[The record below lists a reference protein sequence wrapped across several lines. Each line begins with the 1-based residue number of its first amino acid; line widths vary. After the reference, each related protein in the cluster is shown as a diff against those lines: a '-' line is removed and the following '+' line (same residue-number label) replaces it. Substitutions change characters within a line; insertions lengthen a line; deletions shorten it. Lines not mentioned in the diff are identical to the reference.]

1 MAKDIKAQTLQEV
14 LVGKDAKAAYALLQQ
29 LEEQSEHDA
38 GLYPL
43 LGDFLEMLEDE
54 SSLVRARGFRL
65 VVAQARW
72 DSDNMIDSHI
82 EKLLVLLHDPKGTT
96 ARQCLQFA
104 SVLLEAKPHLVS
116 QVESALKSMD
126 LTKYPEGL
134 RPLIARD
141 AQKLAACASECR

>member
-1 MAKDIKAQTLQEV
+1 MANALIDALTSN
-14 LVGKDAKAAYALLQQ
+14 DAKAAYTLLQQ

-43 LGDFLEMLEDE
+43 LGDFLEMLQDE

-72 DSDNMIDSHI
+72 DSDNVIDSQM
-82 EKLLVLLHDPKGTT
+82 EKLFSLLHDPKGTT
-96 ARQCLQFA
+96 ARQCLQFS
-104 SVLLEAKPHLVS
+104 SVLLEAKPYLFS
-116 QVESALKSMD
+116 QVEDALKAID
-126 LTKYPEGL
+126 LTRYPEGI

-141 AQKLAACASECR
+141 AQKLAAWAEKCG